1 MLCPRLTKSRHINRH
16 PDDRSE
22 NRAMTDDRLTEIEI
36 KLAHAE
42 QAINEMSD
50 VLYAQQALLDK
61 LDRGLTALRQRVSTV
76 EGGTEGTSGDEKPP
90 HY

>member
-1 MLCPRLTKSRHINRH
+1 MN
-16 PDDRSE
+16 
-22 NRAMTDDRLTEIEI
+22 DDRLTEIEI

-50 VLYAQQALLDK
+50 VLYAQQALLEK
-61 LDRGLTALRQRVSTV
+61 LELGLGSLRQRVSTM
-76 EGGTEGTSGDEKPP
+76 ETGPEGTSGDEKPP

>member
-1 MLCPRLTKSRHINRH
+1 MLCPRLTKSRH
-16 PDDRSE
+16 PDDHSE

-50 VLYAQQALLDK
+50 VLYAQQALLEK
-61 LDRGLTALRQRVSTV
+61 LDLSLSSLRQRISSI
-76 EGGTEGTSGDEKPP
+76 EGGPEGTSGDEKPP